1 MKALVN
7 KILWLTIGFVCILAF
22 PARAQQ
28 MTAGQEEKTIP
39 VGDFSSISVS
49 DDFEVSLVK
58 GKQGVK
64 VTSEK
69 ELIPYIQ
76 VYVRSKTL
84 FISYDEK
91 SVPKDTRKLFKRR
104 GASDPVFRAVVSMPE
119 LGGISLSNNATLSAV
134 ENFGGNNLEI
144 NLADKAQVKTLSA
157 HVNAATLTMK
167 KNAQASVNIEAD
179 SKLTI
184 NTEGN
189 AELKL
194 GGKAQE
200 IAVDAAGSYEL
211 TLAADCKT
219 SAITTS
225 GTAELSL
232 SQKAEK
238 ISLNAGGYS
247 KLNLSGEA
255 DVIQLQG
262 ERSASVEANAFTVKK
277 AEANLS
283 GSAKVNIS
291 ITESLDATLVGGSAL
306 YYTGTPSIKIGK
318 IIKSTLAPY
327 GSTAK

>member
-119 LGGISLSNNATLSAV
+119 LGGITLSNNATLSAV
-134 ENFGGNNLEI
+134 ENFSGNNLEI

-200 IAVDAAGSYEL
+200 IAVDAAGSSEL

-225 GTAELSL
+225 GTAEVSL

-255 DVIQLQG
+255 DVILLQG

-291 ITESLDATLVGGSAL
+291 ITESLDATLLGGSAL

>member
-1 MKALVN
+1 MKAFVN
-7 KILWLTIGFVCILAF
+7 KVLWLTVGILCLLVL
-22 PARAQQ
+22 PARAQA
-28 MTAGQEEKTIP
+28 TAGQEEKAIP
-39 VGDFSSISVS
+39 VGEFSSISVS

-64 VTSEK
+64 ITSEK

-91 SVPKDTRKLFKRR
+91 SVPKDTRKLFKGR

-119 LGGISLSNNATLSAV
+119 IGGISLSNNATLSAA
-134 ENFGGNNLEI
+134 EDFKGGAFEL
-144 NLADKAQVKTLSA
+144 NLADKAQVKTLSVQVSSA
-157 HVNAATLTMK
+157 SLTLK
-167 KNAQASVNIEAD
+167 KNAQASMNLEVENRME
-179 SKLTI
+179 I

-189 AELKL
+189 ASLKL
-194 GGKAQE
+194 SGKAQE
-200 IAVDAAGSYEL
+200 IAVNAAGSSEIV
-211 TLAADCKT
+211 LAADCKT

-225 GTAELSL
+225 GSANLSL
-232 SQKAEK
+232 SQKTGK
-238 ISLNAGGYS
+238 MTLNAGGFS

-255 DVIQLQG
+255 DAIDIRG
-262 ERSASVEANAFTVKK
+262 ERSASIEANAFVVKK
-277 AEANLS
+277 ADANLS
-283 GSAKVNIS
+283 GSSKVNIS
-291 ITESLDATLVGGSAL
+291 ISESLNATLVGGSSL